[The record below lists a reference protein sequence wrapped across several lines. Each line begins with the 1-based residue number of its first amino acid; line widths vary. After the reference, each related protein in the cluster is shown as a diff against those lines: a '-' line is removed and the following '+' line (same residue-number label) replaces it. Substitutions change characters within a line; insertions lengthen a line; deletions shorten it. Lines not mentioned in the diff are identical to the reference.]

1 MNKIRKIFIPAILML
16 NRLKYPQK
24 FLLISC
30 VFILPIS
37 LLMYLLITEIQSRS
51 DFAKKEI
58 YGNTY
63 LRPLRELREDILQ
76 IRLLTNDCLNQN
88 NNLNKINN
96 LTSKIDNKFNYLVKL
111 DKELTAI
118 LHTENKFKLTKDN
131 WYNLQKTKSQEN
143 CNSILQDEK
152 YNLLLKQVYDLKSHI
167 GDTSNLI
174 LDPDLDSYYLM
185 DATLLKLPQTQ
196 EILGNIQLRTQ
207 QIVINQKATPYD
219 RAELLILLGN
229 LKDSNEQLKRNMEV
243 AFKNN
248 PKGNLRPKLTKQLS
262 SFTSKIDLLTQELES
277 LANTNKP
284 IVTDFYFLN
293 AEDSL
298 KQSFI
303 LWDETI
309 NELDILLHYRIDGFV
324 NKQFT
329 LSIFVLTILT
339 IVLYLFIS
347 FYLGVMQTVSSLSTA
362 SKQMIQGTLTE
373 AVALNSRDELAEVVT
388 SFNNIAVAL
397 VAANQE
403 VQILNERLKEDNY
416 RMKAELDVTRRLQ
429 KMILP
434 QEEELLEISDLDIA
448 GYMES
453 ADEVGGDYYDIIHH
467 NGRVKIGIGDVTG
480 HGLES
485 GVLMIMVQTAV
496 RTLLENNET
505 NPKKFL
511 DSLNR
516 TIYSNVQR
524 MQSDKN
530 LSLCLLDYQN
540 KKLRV
545 YGQHEEIIVIR
556 QKGTLERIDT
566 IDLGFPIGLE
576 ADISQLIGYED
587 IQLNTGDMVVLY
599 TDGITEAEDIDGV
612 QYQIEGLSRVLK
624 QNSQKSAK
632 EIRQE
637 VINDLQR
644 HIGKQK
650 VFDDITLVILKQK

>member
-1 MNKIRKIFIPAILML
+1 MNKIREIFIPAILML

-24 FLLISC
+24 FFLISC

-76 IRLLTNDCLNQN
+76 IRLLTNDCLNQKK
-88 NNLNKINN
+88 NLNKINN
-96 LTSKIDNKFNYLVKL
+96 LTYKIDNKFNYLVKL

-118 LHTENKFKLTKDN
+118 LHTENKFKLTKEN
-131 WYNLQKTKSQEN
+131 WYNLQKIKSQEN

-207 QIVINQKATPYD
+207 QIVINQKAIPYD

-324 NKQFT
+324 KKQFT
-329 LSIFVLTILT
+329 LSIFVLTILA

-388 SFNNIAVAL
+388 SFNDIAVAL

-467 NGRVKIGIGDVTG
+467 NGHVKIGIGDVTG

-530 LSLCLLDYQN
+530 LTLCLLDYQN

-545 YGQHEEIIVIR
+545 YGQHEEVIVIR

-576 ADISQLIGYED
+576 PDISQLIAYKD
-587 IQLNTGDMVVLY
+587 IQLNTGDVVVLY
-599 TDGITEAEDIDGV
+599 TDGITEAEDINGV

>member
-1 MNKIRKIFIPAILML
+1 ML

-24 FLLISC
+24 FFLISC

-76 IRLLTNDCLNQN
+76 IRLLTNDCLNQKK
-88 NNLNKINN
+88 NLNKINN
-96 LTSKIDNKFNYLVKL
+96 LTYKIDNKFNYLVKL

-118 LHTENKFKLTKDN
+118 LHTENKFKLTKEN
-131 WYNLQKTKSQEN
+131 WYNLQKIKSQEN

-207 QIVINQKATPYD
+207 QIVINQKAIPYD

-324 NKQFT
+324 KKQFT
-329 LSIFVLTILT
+329 LSIFVLTILA

-388 SFNNIAVAL
+388 SFNDIAVAL

-467 NGRVKIGIGDVTG
+467 NGHVKIGIGDVTG

-530 LSLCLLDYQN
+530 LTLCLLDYQN

-545 YGQHEEIIVIR
+545 YGQHEEVIVIR

-576 ADISQLIGYED
+576 PDISQLIAYKD
-587 IQLNTGDMVVLY
+587 IQLNTGDVVVLY
-599 TDGITEAEDIDGV
+599 TDGITEAEDINGV

>member
-1 MNKIRKIFIPAILML
+1 MNKLRKIFIPAILML

-24 FLLISC
+24 FSLISC
-30 VFILPIS
+30 FFILPIS
-37 LLMYLLITEIQSRS
+37 LLMYLLLSEIQSRS
-51 DFAKKEI
+51 DFAEKEI
-58 YGNTY
+58 SGNTY

-76 IRLLTNDCLNQN
+76 IRILANDCSNSYN
-88 NNLNKINN
+88 NSKIINR
-96 LTSKIDNKFNYLVKL
+96 LASKIDNKFNDVEKL
-111 DKELTAI
+111 DKELAAI
-118 LHTENKFKLTKDN
+118 LYTANQFQLTKESWQD
-131 WYNLQKTKSQEN
+131 LQKTHLPEN
-143 CNSILQDEK
+143 CNSILQYKK
-152 YNLLLKQVYDLKSHI
+152 YDSLLKNIYDLKSHI

-185 DATLLKLPQTQ
+185 DATLLKLPDIQ
-196 EILGNIQLRTQ
+196 EILGNTQLLIQEV
-207 QIVINQKATPYD
+207 VINKKASPED
-219 RAELLILLGN
+219 RAKLLIFLGN
-229 LKDSNEQLKRNMEV
+229 LKDSNEQFKRNMEV
-243 AFKNN
+243 AFQNN
-248 PKGNLRPKLTKQLS
+248 PKGNLRPQLTKHLA
-262 SFTSKIDLLTQELES
+262 SFTSQIDLLTQEFES

-284 IVTDFYFLN
+284 IVTDFYFFN
-293 AEDSL
+293 AEQSL

-303 LWDETI
+303 LWDKSI
-309 NELDILLHYRIDGFV
+309 NELDILLHYRINGFV
-324 NKQFT
+324 KRQFT
-329 LSIFVLTILT
+329 LSIFVLTILA

-388 SFNNIAVAL
+388 SFNDIAVAL
-397 VAANQE
+397 VAANKE

-416 RMKAELDVTRRLQ
+416 RMKAELDITRRLQ

-453 ADEVGGDYYDIIHH
+453 ADEVGGDYYDIIHQ

-530 LSLCLLDYQN
+530 LTLCLLDYQN

-576 ADISQLIGYED
+576 ADISQLIAYED
-587 IQLNTGDMVVLY
+587 IQLDSGDIVVLY
-599 TDGITEAEDIDGV
+599 TDGITEAEDINGV
-612 QYQIEGLSRVLK
+612 QYQIEGLSKILK